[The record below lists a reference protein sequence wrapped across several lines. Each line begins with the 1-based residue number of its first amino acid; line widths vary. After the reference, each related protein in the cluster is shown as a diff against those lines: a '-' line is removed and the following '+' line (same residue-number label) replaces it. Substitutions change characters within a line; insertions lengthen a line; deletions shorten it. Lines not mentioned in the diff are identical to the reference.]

1 VRAETLDA
9 VRTAFTT
16 ALAAGAPTLIEIIV
30 DREV

>member
-1 VRAETLDA
+1 